1 MKRDLLIGLAVG
13 LVGLALVVAAI
24 GLGYIPMPRFG
35 AEGGRSSGLVK
46 SALKVGGPFTLV
58 DHTGKTV
65 TDADFRG
72 RYLLIYFGYTYC
84 PDVCPTTL
92 QTMTEA
98 LDLLGEKAEKVQP
111 LFITVDPERDTVK
124 VLADYVKAFHPR
136 LVGLTGT
143 ADQIARAAK
152 AYGVYYAKA
161 EPSDPDAPYLMD
173 HSSFVY
179 LMGPDGRYL
188 TVFPHGTTP
197 EDMAATLKD
206 VIDNRS
212 AP

>member
-1 MKRDLLIGLAVG
+1 MKRDLLIGLAAG
-13 LVGLALVVAAI
+13 LVGLGLVVAAI
-24 GLGYIPMPRFG
+24 GFGVFPMPRFG
-35 AEGGRSSGLVK
+35 SGGDSPAGLVK
-46 SALKVGGPFTLV
+46 SAFKVGGPFTLV

-92 QTMTEA
+92 QTMTQA
-98 LDLLGEKAEKVQP
+98 LDLLGEKAERVQP
-111 LFITVDPERDTVK
+111 LFITVDPERDTAD
-124 VLADYVKAFHPR
+124 VLADYVTAFHPR
-136 LVGLTGT
+136 LIGLTGA

-161 EPSDPDAPYLMD
+161 EPSEPDAPYLMD

-188 TVFPHGTTP
+188 TVFPHGTAP
-197 EDMAATLKD
+197 EDMAKTLED